1 MASKS
6 HQSSEQIPDRVQEP
20 AATYKHAEVSYAKSS
35 VGKGLTPAQ
44 LHFLQILSH
53 IKTDESLMD
62 LKRLVRDYYA
72 EQLQKEAD
80 KYWEEGKIGDH
91 LLNEHLRTPYK

>member
-1 MASKS
+1 MVSNS
-6 HQSSEQIPDRVQEP
+6 FQVQE
-20 AATYKHAEVSYAKSS
+20 AAIAYEYSEKPL
-35 VGKGLTPAQ
+35 GLTPAQ

-53 IKTDESLMD
+53 IKTDETLKD
-62 LKRLVRDYYA
+62 LKRLVRDYYS
-72 EQLQKEAD
+72 QQSQKEAD